1 MRPVLLHLDDALI
14 GQSNLSAR
22 VAARGGQVL
31 DCRDL
36 GPSIRLWSRPGPLEA
51 LEDRINRG
59 LSQDDVPVLTFL
71 GSGDFHHV
79 AAMLI
84 RRACRVAAKTGGA
97 AGGVGEGADVPVTI
111 IHFDNHP
118 DWVKFDRGLHCG
130 SWVGQAARLPGVAK
144 VITIGVCSSDI
155 EPPGNKEADADLI
168 DGLLDIYPY
177 RSPQGDEYSLFDRR
191 WPTIASLGGSAF
203 AVLLDKQIKTEAIYI
218 TIDKDV
224 LKPGDAA
231 TNWDQGEM
239 GLDYLQTLIGVV
251 ATGRRVIGADIIGD
265 WSQPRYGVGLVDS
278 LLKRGEAMLDQPWKA
293 PPEGARRL
301 NETVNLSLFDCLTR
315 VTA

>member
-1 MRPVLLHLDDALI
+1 MRPVLLHLDDALT
-14 GQSNLSAR
+14 GQSNLSAL

-36 GPSIRLWSRPGPLEA
+36 GPSIRLWSRLGPLEA
-51 LEDRINRG
+51 LEERINRE

-84 RRACRVAAKTGGA
+84 RRASRVASKGE
-97 AGGVGEGADVPVTI
+97 AGDLPVTI

-155 EPPGNKEADADLI
+155 EPPGNTDADADLVR
-168 DGLLDIYPY
+168 DGLLEIYPY
-177 RSPQGDEYSLFDRR
+177 RSPQGEVFRFLDRS
-191 WPTIASLGGSAF
+191 WPTISSLGPSTF
-203 AVLLDKQIKTEAIYI
+203 AVLLDNQIKTEAIYI

-224 LKPGDAA
+224 LRPGDAA

-239 GLDYLQTLIGVV
+239 SLDYLQTLIGVV
-251 ATGRRVIGADIIGD
+251 AAGRRVIGADVTGD
-265 WSQPRYGVGLVDS
+265 WSHPRYNEGIVDS

-293 PPEGARRL
+293 PSPEARRL
-301 NETVNLSLFDCLTR
+301 NETANLSLFDCLTG
-315 VTA
+315 VTS